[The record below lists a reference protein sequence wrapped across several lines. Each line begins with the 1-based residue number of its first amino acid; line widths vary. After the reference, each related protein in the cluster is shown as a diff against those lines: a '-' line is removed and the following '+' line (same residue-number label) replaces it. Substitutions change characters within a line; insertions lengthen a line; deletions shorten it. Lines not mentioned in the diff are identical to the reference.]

1 MKAIS
6 LGLLVVLPSVLCAQ
20 ASSAADLLR
29 RSEPAIGPHQLPPS
43 WTGFYFGGQTG
54 GIINGADNRLVS
66 SGDGGPIAATTF
78 GGRGGRTGVTAGEIR
93 SRTFFSGLYAGYNLQ
108 FGSAV
113 LGAEADVNS
122 LGRLDDILGSVRA
135 RLGFG
140 SERFLVYGTAGV
152 SFLSHRGG
160 LDGIF
165 VGGNGGAGGSGRAAG
180 GIAGEGGAGGNGF
193 GSRVIARNT
202 IDRTGFVSGVGA
214 EFKLSPQVGAGV
226 EALYHSLDRDRR
238 DFGLGQNDP
247 PDDFFT
253 VRGRLTFYLDG
264 SGAPVLGTAP
274 QFSSITRWTGVYAG
288 AHVGGLHNRS
298 NRVIDTV
305 SLANG
310 EPGTAGVRG
319 IDAGGGGG
327 GAVAF
332 AGLQRNAAITGGGHA
347 GYNWQSQRLVLGA
360 EADVDAS
367 AHDSNKYYGSVR
379 GRMGLVTG
387 NFLLYGTGGL
397 AVVRDESV
405 RAILAENGEPGGN
418 GGATLAGAGG
428 VGGVGGRA
436 LAFRPDETRLGFVVG
451 AGLEAKVSDRITAGL
466 EGLYY
471 DFEKQGN
478 APVLPSNGRSFVSG
492 RDASDAFVLRTRFSF
507 AL

>member
-1 MKAIS
+1 MKTTP

-29 RSEPAIGPHQLPPS
+29 RPEPVIAPLPLPPS
-43 WTGFYFGGQTG
+43 WTGFYVGGQTG
-54 GIINGADNRLVS
+54 GIINGTDDHLVTS
-66 SGDGGPIAATTF
+66 DDGGPIAATTV
-78 GGRGGRTGVTAGEIR
+78 GGRGGRTGVAVGKIR

-122 LGRLDDILGSVRA
+122 LGRLDDILASVRA

-152 SFLSHRGG
+152 AFLSLRGG

-165 VGGNGGAGGSGRAAG
+165 VGGNGGAGGNG
-180 GIAGEGGAGGNGF
+180 GPGGAGGAGGNGF
-193 GSRVIARNT
+193 GSRVIASNS
-202 IDRTGFVSGVGA
+202 IDRTGFVGGLGA
-214 EFKLSPQVGAGV
+214 EFKLSPLVGAGV
-226 EALYHSLDRDRR
+226 EALYHSFDRDRR
-238 DFGLGQNDP
+238 DFVLGQIDP
-247 PDDFFT
+247 PRDFVT
-253 VRGRLTFYLDG
+253 VRGRLTFYLNG
-264 SGAPVLGTAP
+264 SDTPVLGSAS
-274 QFSSITRWTGVYAG
+274 QFSSISPWAGVYAG

-298 NRVIDTV
+298 NRIIDTV
-305 SLANG
+305 ALADG
-310 EPGTAGVRG
+310 EPGTVGLRG

-332 AGLQRNAAITGGGHA
+332 AGLQRNAAITGGGHV
-347 GYNWQSQRLVLGA
+347 GYNWQSQGLVFGA
-360 EADVDAS
+360 EADGDAS
-367 AHDSNKYYGSVR
+367 SHDSNKYYGSVR
-379 GRMGLVTG
+379 GRLGFTNG
-387 NFLLYGTGGL
+387 NFLFYGTGGL

-405 RAILAENGEPGGN
+405 RAIFAENGGPGGN
-418 GGATLAGAGG
+418 GGALIAAPGG
-428 VGGVGGRA
+428 VGGPGGRA
-436 LAFRPDETRLGFVVG
+436 LAFRADETRTGFVVG

-471 DFEKQGN
+471 DLQEQRS

-507 AL
+507 ALQP